1 MPNHNEEDLRI
12 MNLTVEIKQLIQENL
27 NQMPDTFT
35 NAVIVL
41 GRTGSGKST
50 LVNLIAGKPLF
61 SHQNEHTLEFF
72 LDSPDMLPRITI
84 GNQLTA
90 ETSVPNSWVYN
101 DNTVYWDCPGFEDNR
116 GVKQE
121 VVNSFL
127 IKNLFNVHQNCKI
140 ILVMPDADLND
151 RKATRLLSMIK
162 DLNAFFPEDLERIR
176 SGLMLVISGA
186 HPDKTVEHV
195 KKTFQRIIDTP
206 EFNLTNPQKGF
217 ISLLINNPITM
228 FKRPIL
234 EGAFDASACARECL
248 ETIESLNFIHNIQ
261 VNLTIASDTR
271 LTILTMYNHLLQSIN
286 SEIGNVTSNLNLQ
299 IQSAIARAKEVKD
312 PKELQTTVKDLQETF
327 AKFANGAILTNQ
339 QLLLDIIPACIQFNV
354 NRNMEPPTLNL
365 RDTLDKTKAFDF
377 LEQFVEQGSKKESG
391 IQSAVA
397 RYLSN
402 SIRDTNAAIQTIEQ
416 RISEEKTIALQFE
429 LKKQE
434 AARIAAEEEAA
445 RLAAAVA
452 AANRQREEAEIRN
465 RRPAPPPPQGV
476 NRPFMGYGPG
486 FGRR

>member
-12 MNLTVEIKQLIQENL
+12 MNLTTEIKGLIQESL
-27 NQMPDTFT
+27 NQMPDILT

-61 SHQNEHTLEFF
+61 SYQNEHTLEFF

-101 DNTVYWDCPGFEDNR
+101 DNTVYWDCPGFDDNR

-127 IKNLFNVHQNCKI
+127 IKNLFNAHQNCKI
-140 ILVMPDADLND
+140 ILVMPDTDLNN
-151 RKATRLLSMIK
+151 RKATRLLSIVK
-162 DLNAFFPEDLERIR
+162 DLNAFFQSDLERIR

-186 HPDKTVEHV
+186 HPDKTVDHV
-195 KKTFQRIIDTP
+195 RKTFQRIIDTP

-217 ISLLINNPITM
+217 LSLLINNPITM
-228 FKRPIL
+228 FKRPVL
-234 EGAFDASACARECL
+234 EGAFASPCARECL
-248 ETIESLNFIHNIQ
+248 EIVESLDVIHNIQ
-261 VNLTIASDTR
+261 VNLSIASDTR
-271 LTILTMYNHLLQSIN
+271 LNILAMYNHLLQSIN
-286 SEIGNVTSNLNLQ
+286 LDMDNVTSNLNLQ
-299 IQSAIARAKEVKD
+299 IQSSIARAKEAKD

-327 AKFANGAILTNQ
+327 AKFANRATLTNQ
-339 QLLLDIIPACIQFNV
+339 QLLLEIIPTCIQFNV
-354 NRNMEPPTLNL
+354 NRNMELPTLNL
-365 RDTLDKTKAFDF
+365 RNTLDKTKAFDF

-391 IQSAVA
+391 IQSAIA
-397 RYLSN
+397 GYLSN
-402 SIRDTNAAIQTIEQ
+402 SIRDTNAAIQTIQQ

-434 AARIAAEEEAA
+434 AARIAAEAEAA
-445 RLAAAVA
+445 RLAAAA
-452 AANRQREEAEIRN
+452 ASELARQQAALANRPNYTGTDWRQQTSGQTS
-465 RRPAPPPPQGV
+465 RR
-476 NRPFMGYGPG
+476 
-486 FGRR
+486 FGRY